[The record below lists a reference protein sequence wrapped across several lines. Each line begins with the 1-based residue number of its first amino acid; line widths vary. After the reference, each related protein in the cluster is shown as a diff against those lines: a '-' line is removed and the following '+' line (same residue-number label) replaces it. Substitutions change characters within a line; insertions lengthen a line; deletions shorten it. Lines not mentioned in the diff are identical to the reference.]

1 MNPQVL
7 ESMQTAIT
15 IMTVLNLAWTIGN
28 IISVIV
34 TKVKSPNV
42 RQDGRITSLETRT
55 DQIEKHLDNDNK
67 RLQEIEKGNRI
78 TQQSILA
85 LMRHAIDGNNIDQ
98 LREAE
103 SNMQEYLIQK

>member
-1 MNPQVL
+1 MNPQTL
-7 ESMQTAIT
+7 KGLQNAIT
-15 IMTVLNLAWTIGN
+15 VMTALNLIWTVGN

-34 TKVKSPNV
+34 AKVKSPNV
-42 RQDGRITSLETRT
+42 RQDERITALETRT
-55 DQIEKHLDNDNK
+55 EQIEKHLDNNNK

-85 LMRHAIDGNNIDQ
+85 LMRHAIDGNNINQ

-103 SNMQEYLIQK
+103 SHMQEYLIQK

>member
-1 MNPQVL
+1 MNPQAL
-7 ESMQTAIT
+7 EGLQNAIT
-15 IMTVLNLAWTIGN
+15 VMTALNLIWTVGN
-28 IISVIV
+28 IISVIAA
-34 TKVKSPNV
+34 KVKSPNV
-42 RQDGRITSLETRT
+42 HQVERITSLETRT
-55 DQIEKHLDNDNK
+55 EQIEKHLDNDNK

-103 SNMQEYLIQK
+103 SHMQEYLIQK

>member
-15 IMTVLNLAWTIGN
+15 IMTVLNLAWPIGN
-28 IISVIV
+28 IISGIV

-42 RQDGRITSLETRT
+42 RQDERITSLETRT

-103 SNMQEYLIQK
+103 SSMQEYLIQK

>member
-42 RQDGRITSLETRT
+42 RQDERITSLETRT

-98 LREAE
+98 LRKAE

>member
-1 MNPQVL
+1 MNLQVL

-42 RQDGRITSLETRT
+42 RQDERITSLETRT

>member
-28 IISVIV
+28 VISVIV

-42 RQDGRITSLETRT
+42 RQDERITSLETRT

>member
-42 RQDGRITSLETRT
+42 RQDERITSLETRT

-67 RLQEIEKGNRI
+67 RLQEIEKETGSR
-78 TQQSILA
+78 SSRSLP
-85 LMRHAIDGNNIDQ
+85 
-98 LREAE
+98 
-103 SNMQEYLIQK
+103 

>member
-42 RQDGRITSLETRT
+42 RQDERITSLETRT

-103 SNMQEYLIQK
+103 SNMQEYLIQQ

>member
-15 IMTVLNLAWTIGN
+15 IMTVLNLAWTTGN

-42 RQDGRITSLETRT
+42 RQDERITSLETRT
-55 DQIEKHLDNDNK
+55 GQIGKHLDNDNK

>member
-34 TKVKSPNV
+34 TKMKSPNV
-42 RQDGRITSLETRT
+42 RQDERITSLETRT

>member
-15 IMTVLNLAWTIGN
+15 IMTVLNLVWTIGN

-42 RQDGRITSLETRT
+42 RQDERITSLETRT
-55 DQIEKHLDNDNK
+55 DQVEKHLDNDNK

>member
-42 RQDGRITSLETRT
+42 RQDERITSLETRT
-55 DQIEKHLDNDNK
+55 DQIEKHLDNDNN

>member
-1 MNPQVL
+1 MDPQVL

-42 RQDGRITSLETRT
+42 RQDERITSLETRT
-55 DQIEKHLDNDNK
+55 DQVEKHLGNDNK

>member
-1 MNPQVL
+1 MDPQVL

-15 IMTVLNLAWTIGN
+15 ILTVLNLAWTIGN
-28 IISVIV
+28 IVSVIV

-42 RQDGRITSLETRT
+42 RQDERITSLETRT
-55 DQIEKHLDNDNK
+55 DQVEKHLDNDNK

>member
-1 MNPQVL
+1 MNPQAL
-7 ESMQTAIT
+7 EGLQNAIT
-15 IMTVLNLAWTIGN
+15 VMTALNLIWTVGN
-28 IISVIV
+28 IISVIAA
-34 TKVKSPNV
+34 KVKSPNV
-42 RQDGRITSLETRT
+42 RQDERITSLETRT
-55 DQIEKHLDNDNK
+55 EQIEKHLDNDNK

-103 SNMQEYLIQK
+103 SHMQEYLIQK

>member
-28 IISVIV
+28 ITSVIV

-42 RQDGRITSLETRT
+42 RQDERITSLETRT

>member
-7 ESMQTAIT
+7 EGMQTAIT

-42 RQDGRITSLETRT
+42 RQDERITSLETRT

>member
-42 RQDGRITSLETRT
+42 RQDERITSLETRT
-55 DQIEKHLDNDNK
+55 DQ
-67 RLQEIEKGNRI
+67 IEKGNRI

>member
-1 MNPQVL
+1 MNPQAL

-42 RQDGRITSLETRT
+42 RQDERITSLETRT
-55 DQIEKHLDNDNK
+55 DQVEKHLDNDNK

-103 SNMQEYLIQK
+103 SNMQEYLIQT

>member
-42 RQDGRITSLETRT
+42 RQDERITSLETRT
-55 DQIEKHLDNDNK
+55 DQSEKHLDNDNK

>member
-34 TKVKSPNV
+34 TKVKAPNV

-55 DQIEKHLDNDNK
+55 DRIEKHLDNDNK

>member
-34 TKVKSPNV
+34 AKMKSPNV
-42 RQDGRITSLETRT
+42 RQDERITSLETRT
-55 DQIEKHLDNDNK
+55 DQVEKHLDNDNK

>member
-42 RQDGRITSLETRT
+42 RQDERITSLETRT
-55 DQIEKHLDNDNK
+55 DQIEKHLGNDNK

>member
-42 RQDGRITSLETRT
+42 RQDERITFLETRT

>member
-1 MNPQVL
+1 MNPQAL
-7 ESMQTAIT
+7 EGLQNAIT
-15 IMTVLNLAWTIGN
+15 VMTALNLIWTVGN

-34 TKVKSPNV
+34 AKVKSPNV
-42 RQDGRITSLETRT
+42 RQDERITSLETRT
-55 DQIEKHLDNDNK
+55 EQIEKHLDNDNK

-103 SNMQEYLIQK
+103 SHMQEYLIQK

>member
-42 RQDGRITSLETRT
+42 RQHESITSLETRT

>member
-1 MNPQVL
+1 MNQQVL

-42 RQDGRITSLETRT
+42 RQDERITSLETRT

>member
-42 RQDGRITSLETRT
+42 RQDERITSLETRT

-85 LMRHAIDGNNIDQ
+85 LMRHAIDGNNLVQ

>member
-1 MNPQVL
+1 MDPQVL

-42 RQDGRITSLETRT
+42 RQDERITSLETRT
-55 DQIEKHLDNDNK
+55 DQVEKHLDNDNK

>member
-42 RQDGRITSLETRT
+42 RQDERITSLETRT
-55 DQIEKHLDNDNK
+55 DQIEKHLDNNNK

>member
-1 MNPQVL
+1 MNPQAL

-42 RQDGRITSLETRT
+42 RQDERITSLETRT
-55 DQIEKHLDNDNK
+55 DQVEKHLDNDNK